1 MTSSTNH
8 RFDSLKSEVLDD
20 SASDDIEWMD
30 KWIIRFIKAV
40 AITLAVL
47 VVGGC
52 FSVVVPIGK
61 HALTYEKTP
70 DSSASRTTRNPVPP
84 QAPRANNQSDFS
96 SSSKDI
102 NESQQNNDA
111 GTQNNQQDNNTDNQ
125 NQENN
130 SNPDHDYTEDL
141 KSAGGEIGNN
151 LKKAGEQA
159 VDKGKQ
165 AGKSAGEWLK
175 QKWNSAGDGSDQ
187 DGNPSSQ
194 SQEGDGQGTE
204 TDGENSG
211 EQPAPQN
218 DPSQNQ

>member
-8 RFDSLKSEVLDD
+8 HFDSLKSIDLDD

-70 DSSASRTTRNPVPP
+70 DNSTGKTTRTFVPS
-84 QAPRANNQSDFS
+84 QAPRVNNQSSDRDS
-96 SSSKDI
+96 

-111 GTQNNQQDNNTDNQ
+111 GTQNNQHGDKSNNQ
-125 NQENN
+125 NSNN
-130 SNPDHDYTEDL
+130 SSSSESEHDYTEDL
-141 KSAGGEIGNN
+141 KSTGGEIGND
-151 LKKAGEQA
+151 LKEAGEQA
-159 VDKGKQ
+159 VEKGKQ

-175 QKWNSAGDGSDQ
+175 EKWNSAGESGQNDNSPNQNQEQGE
-187 DGNPSSQ
+187 Q
-194 SQEGDGQGTE
+194 STNSY
-204 TDGENSG
+204 GENSG
-211 EQPAPQN
+211 EQPAPQSN
-218 DPSQNQ
+218 PSQNQ